1 MSIVVRTA
9 RAFYRKLPA
18 TLVGSF
24 ASALFFVGAIVAVDH
39 TASAQGTGPA
49 QDELLP
55 AKTYYV
61 VTRIDPRMCPSPL
74 CGGVYVKQVN
84 RMRTRCADG
93 SVANDCYVPILDWSS
108 LSLSDEE
115 IRQVEDDFRQMHLI
129 ARGELRIVESPFG
142 PLPGLVAMDAWRGVT
157 GNEPISLVYGLR
169 PSGIVCITSPCPELD
184 AVRLNQNKHGLIH
197 AVDLTASGAD
207 AEQIWKGLV
216 ALYQGPGLL
225 VAGPRTRIRGPA
237 GKGIEIVASEFYT
250 KLDSS
255 PVSSSP

>member
-1 MSIVVRTA
+1 MWIVIRTA
-9 RAFYRKLPA
+9 RAVPRILPA
-18 TLVGSF
+18 TLACNF
-24 ASALFFVGAIVAVDH
+24 ACALLVFGAVAAAAQ

-84 RMRTRCADG
+84 RTRTRCADG

-129 ARGELRIVESPFG
+129 ARGELRIVDSPFG

-169 PSGIVCITSPCPELD
+169 PSGIVCITTPCPEFD
-184 AVRLNQNKHGLIH
+184 AVRLNQDKHRLIH

-207 AEQIWKGLV
+207 AEQISKGLV

-237 GKGIEIVASEFYT
+237 GKGIEIVVSEFYT
-250 KLDSS
+250 TVDSS
-255 PVSSSP
+255 PVSSAP